1 MKNNKNLVRFLILL
15 SLLII
20 AILIYRIV
28 SIYAIF
34 QSNVGANVKFKN
46 GIWNINVNGTRVSTG
61 VQADF
66 VIDNIIVTEDEHT
79 MPGKISPGLAGK
91 FRIVINPENTN
102 VSIKYDITLNQ
113 KELENSCVKIASIKE
128 VENGAELIKTAE
140 NVYTGIINLQDI
152 QKGVKHEIDI
162 DIEWLDDGLNDDTD
176 TELGSKKEDRQFRI
190 PITFHAVQ
198 YLGEEIIPVT

>member
-113 KELENSCVKIASIKE
+113 K
-128 VENGAELIKTAE
+128 
-140 NVYTGIINLQDI
+140 
-152 QKGVKHEIDI
+152 
-162 DIEWLDDGLNDDTD
+162 
-176 TELGSKKEDRQFRI
+176 
-190 PITFHAVQ
+190 
-198 YLGEEIIPVT
+198 